1 MRIFG
6 RSRFVD
12 TGMMISIDRYNKPS
26 IGRRNINPNVFE
38 KSNSIELR
46 DENS

>member
-1 MRIFG
+1 MN
-6 RSRFVD
+6 D
-12 TGMMISIDRYNKPS
+12 QYQMISIDRYNKPS

-46 DENS
+46 DENSQYNKDLTL